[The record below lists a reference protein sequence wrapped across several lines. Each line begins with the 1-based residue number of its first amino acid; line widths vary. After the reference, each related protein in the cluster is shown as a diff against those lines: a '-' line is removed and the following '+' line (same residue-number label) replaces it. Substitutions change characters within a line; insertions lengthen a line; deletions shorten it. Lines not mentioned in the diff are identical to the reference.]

1 MNVNDVALRLVEKK
15 KTIGYADYTV
25 WGQYKDRYYPIIVFF
40 NKHGSGEWSD
50 EMADNYRTYLKER
63 INEGKMHDKRYRALC
78 FGIEELETFVKTE
91 KLIWPYHKKEK
102 KFSLTPYYQKILNEF
117 IESSNFHPNTRDDA
131 VWACN
136 RYFSWLQFGDYK
148 TLIKVDAT
156 VIQDYLCVSSM
167 EMKSSSLYNIR
178 LYMKKLYHFLA
189 DHGYSDTDYALLFSF
204 RVSRERPQLPAADP
218 DEVRETLS
226 VIDQNTSQGKRDYAM
241 LLLGATLGMRAGDII
256 RLKLKDIDWANGE
269 IRYCQSKTSK
279 AIVLPLTNDVG
290 IALQQYILGGRPNC
304 DYDEVFIRTKAP
316 LRPYV
321 DSTGIQ
327 CLYNEY
333 RRKAGLSRTAFDGKG
348 FHSLR
353 RSVGKRMITS
363 GVPVTTVSQVLGHS
377 NITSAKRY
385 IALDSVHLKECA
397 LDFTGIEVKS

>member
-1 MNVNDVALRLVEKK
+1 MNVNTVALQLVEKK

-25 WGQYKDRYYPIIVFF
+25 WGQYKDRYYPVIVFF
-40 NKHGSGEWSD
+40 NKHGTGEWSNQ
-50 EMADNYRTYLKER
+50 MADNYRAYLKER
-63 INEGKMHDKRYRALC
+63 IEAKKMQDKRYRSLC
-78 FGIEELETFVKTE
+78 FGIEELETFVKSG
-91 KLIWPYHKKEK
+91 KLLWPFHKKENG
-102 KFSLTPYYQKILNEF
+102 FTLSPYYQKIMNDF
-117 IESSNFHPNTRDDA
+117 IEHSNFHPNTRDDA
-131 VWACN
+131 VWACK
-136 RYFSWLQFGDYK
+136 RYFGWLQFGEYK
-148 TLIKVDAT
+148 TLKKVDAA
-156 VIQDYLCVSSM
+156 VIQEYIYTSSA
-167 EMKSSSLYNIR
+167 EMKSSALYDLR
-178 LYMKKLYHFLA
+178 LYMKKLYRFLA
-189 DHGYSDTDYALLFSF
+189 DNGYSPSDYSLLFAF

-218 DEVRETLS
+218 NEVEETLS
-226 VIDQNTSQGKRDYAM
+226 AIDRSTRQGKRDYAM

-256 RLKLKDIDWANGE
+256 RLKLKDIDWAKGE

-279 AIVLPLTNDVG
+279 MIVLPLTNEVG
-290 IALQQYILGGRPNC
+290 YALQQYILNGRPDCN
-304 DYDEVFIRTKAP
+304 YDEIFIRTKAP

-327 CLYNEY
+327 YLYNEY

-377 NITSAKRY
+377 NINSAKRY

-397 LDFTGIEVKS
+397 LDFAGIEVKS